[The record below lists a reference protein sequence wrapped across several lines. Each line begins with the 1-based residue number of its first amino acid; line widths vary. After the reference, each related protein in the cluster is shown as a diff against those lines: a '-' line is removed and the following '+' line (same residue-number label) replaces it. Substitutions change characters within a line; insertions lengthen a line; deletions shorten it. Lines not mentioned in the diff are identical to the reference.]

1 MADATT
7 HSTIPHAEGES
18 SAHLFDDWFDPIE
31 AAVRAQ
37 VREFIQGLIEDELEA
52 TLLRPR
58 YGRLRQADAEEADAP
73 AAIGHRHGRRPRSL
87 MGSFGRVEIE
97 VPRARL
103 AGPDGK
109 TREWQSKVLPAYQR
123 RTRAVD
129 ALIAGA
135 YLAGTN
141 TRRVRRALGALFDGA
156 IGKDTVSR
164 VWRKVQA
171 DWEAWNARSLAD
183 VPIVRLILDGTVVR
197 VRLDRKATAIS
208 LLVVIGVRTDGQ
220 KVLLA
225 IRSMGGESTEAWRAV
240 LDDLIGRG
248 LRRPE
253 FLIVDGAPGLEKAI
267 AAVWNGVPVQRC
279 TVHKLRNLLAH
290 APERLR
296 DEITADYNEM
306 MYAASREEI
315 MERRQAF
322 IRKWWS
328 KHWAVANSLQEA
340 GDRLFAFTCLP
351 PMQWRSART
360 TNAIER
366 LHEEFKRR
374 IKTQTVLPSAET
386 AAMLFWALLASGQ
399 ITMRKVDGW
408 QTLSL
413 GPIEQPIDLAA

>member
-1 MADATT
+1 MTKAST

-18 SAHLFDDWFDPIE
+18 SAQLFDDWFDPIE
-31 AAVRAQ
+31 AAVRGR
-37 VREFIQGLIEDELEA
+37 VREFIPGLIEDELEA

-58 YGRLRQADAEEADAP
+58 YGRLPKTAVEEADAP

-141 TRRVRRALGALFDGA
+141 TRRVRRALGALFGGA

-183 VPIVRLILDGTVVR
+183 EPIVRLILDGTVVR

-225 IRSMGGESTEAWRAV
+225 IKSMGGESAEAWRAV

-267 AAVWNGVPVQRC
+267 AAVWDGVLVQRC

-296 DEITADYNEM
+296 EEITADYNEM

-315 MERRQAF
+315 MERRKAF
-322 IRKWWS
+322 IRKWRS
-328 KHWAVANSLQEA
+328 RHWAVTNSLQEA
-340 GDRLFAFTCLP
+340 GDRLFAFTALP

-374 IKTQTVLPSAET
+374 IKTQTVLPSADT

-399 ITMRKVDGW
+399 IKMRKVDGW
-408 QTLSL
+408 QTLTIK
-413 GPIEQPIDLAA
+413 PIDRPIDLAA